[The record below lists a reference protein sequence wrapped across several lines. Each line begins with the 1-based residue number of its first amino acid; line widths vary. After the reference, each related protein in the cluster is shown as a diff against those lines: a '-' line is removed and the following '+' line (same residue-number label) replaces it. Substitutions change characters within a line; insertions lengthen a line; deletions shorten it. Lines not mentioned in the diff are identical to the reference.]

1 MKRLSFLFI
10 IVIIIILFTSCQ
22 SYISV
27 QDAKEIVKDDLQ
39 KLALEIQNLEVLEAK
54 EIELSGV
61 RTWEISVVSPKSSPG
76 LLFKYYINGSSGEIM
91 FQNYFVG
98 NDGGEHTPNAAT
110 ILENNPALDILKFNG
125 IIYRRVENDEWIN
138 DLNLTLY
145 SQEEEGII
153 SQRYEEGMEFKDGM
167 ATHLPIGSKIYLT
180 SERKEVILIV
190 ETENQRLRYVTV
202 FSE

>member
-10 IVIIIILFTSCQ
+10 FVIIFILFTSCQ
-22 SYISV
+22 NYISV
-27 QDAKEIVKDDLQ
+27 QKAKEIVADDLQ
-39 KLALEIQNLEVLEAK
+39 KLAPEIKNLEISETK

-61 RTWEISVVSPKSSPG
+61 RAWEISVVSPKSSPG
-76 LLFKYYINGSSGEIM
+76 PLFNYYINGSSGEIM

-98 NDGGEHTPNAAT
+98 NDSGEHNPNAAT
-110 ILENNPALDILKFNG
+110 VLENNPGIDILMFNG
-125 IIYRRVENDEWIN
+125 IIYRRVENDEWMN

-145 SQEEEGII
+145 SQEEEGVI
-153 SQRYEEGMEFKDGM
+153 SQKYEEEMEFKDGM

-180 SERKEVILIV
+180 NERKEVILII